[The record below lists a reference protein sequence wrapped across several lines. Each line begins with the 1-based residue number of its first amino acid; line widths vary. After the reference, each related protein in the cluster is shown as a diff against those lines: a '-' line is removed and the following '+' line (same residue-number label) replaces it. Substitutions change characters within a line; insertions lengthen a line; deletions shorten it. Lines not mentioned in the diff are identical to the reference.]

1 MTENIGNEM
10 ILDLNRAGRYGK
22 WIFQNVISDLESQVP
37 SVCFQEPRKEIE
49 KADRTWRKCDSYFF
63 I

>member
-10 ILDLNRAGRYGK
+10 ILDLNKAGRYGK

-37 SVCFQEPRKEIE
+37 SECFQEPERK
-49 KADRTWRKCDSYFF
+49 
-63 I
+63 